1 MADDAIASATA
12 RDPSLTG
19 EGTTDANALD
29 QVPSRVNTMDD
40 FLNGGYFAG
49 FPDIPELEDSMRTPE
64 TSNSG
69 NVSPLS
75 STDTNMLE
83 DVPTKESSNEPTT
96 ATPAPV
102 SDNPL
107 DAPDGPRPEAEDA
120 DGQDDEE
127 MGGVD
132 DTKKENGEGAEPA
145 DPEAQA
151 KADLQSAARSHF
163 VTQTYATIIPSYATW
178 FDMRYID
185 YRERKALPEFFNGR
199 NRSKTP
205 AVYRDYR
212 DFMINTYRLNPS
224 EYLTVTA
231 CRRNL
236 AGDVCAIMRVH
247 AFLEQWGLINYQVDP
262 QERPSNIGPPFTGHF
277 RVTVDTPR
285 GLQPFQPGPGSKTT
299 DGKQLTATDRAASQQ
314 PTAKSETKSLAG
326 RNIYEANGKEASAEP
341 KASNSEGAA
350 NGPVDV
356 KDLEAAAKEPM
367 KVINCFSCGVECTRV
382 HFHET
387 KPSEQPGQMKAAG
400 GLKRDLC
407 PRCFVEGNFPSGTSS
422 ADFTKISN
430 SENSATAETEEKWTE
445 EETLLLLEG
454 LEEFD
459 DDWNRVA
466 DHVQTKTREQCVMK
480 FLQLEIEDKYIE
492 ADLPESQSAAPS
504 TKFLRDLEYLSEG
517 RAPIHHADNP
527 ILSVVSFLAG
537 LAPANVTEAAVAS
550 GRSVGEMK
558 RILQEKINKAPTA
571 PSEKGKEKEGSQS
584 TPAATASDMKPEGG
598 DAMDVDASAE
608 STAVATRESDS
619 SSANPLA
626 TLPFALSAARSSALA
641 SHEERH
647 ITRLVSGA
655 VNLQLQKLQLK
666 LAHFNDFEK
675 LLSAERRDLQR
686 RRQQLFM
693 DRLNFQ
699 RRVRALEDAT
709 KRISSSMGG
718 QGLPGSMSNEDAV
731 QALTEAMRM
740 FGVGKGEDS
749 MGVKRDSV
757 DADVAQ
763 PITEGTEGY
772 SKVEI

>member
-1 MADDAIASATA
+1 M
-12 RDPSLTG
+12 LT
-19 EGTTDANALD
+19 
-29 QVPSRVNTMDD
+29 SH
-40 FLNGGYFAG
+40 
-49 FPDIPELEDSMRTPE
+49 PD
-64 TSNSG
+64 TS
-69 NVSPLS
+69 
-75 STDTNMLE
+75 MLE
-83 DVPTKESSNEPTT
+83 DTEAKDSSREASEAP
-96 ATPAPV
+96 PAPL

-107 DAPDGPRPEAEDA
+107 DAPDGPRPDAEDA
-120 DGQDDEE
+120 DGQEDEE
-127 MGGVD
+127 MGGLD
-132 DTKKENGEGAEPA
+132 DTKKEKDADGADVA

-151 KADLQSAARSHF
+151 KADLQAAARSHF

-285 GLQPFQPGPGSKTT
+285 GLQPFQPGPGSKVT
-299 DGKQLTATDRAASQQ
+299 DGKQHAATDRAASQQ
-314 PTAKSETKSLAG
+314 PTAKTETKSLAG
-326 RNIYEANGKEASAEP
+326 RNIYEANGKEASTEP
-341 KASNSEGAA
+341 KDRTINGEGGSA
-350 NGPVDV
+350 DV
-356 KDLEAAAKEPM
+356 KELEAAAKEPL

-387 KPSEQPGQMKAAG
+387 KPSEQPGQLKSAG

-422 ADFTKISN
+422 ADFAKISN
-430 SENSATAETEEKWTE
+430 PEYSAVPETEEKWTE

-492 ADLPESQSAAPS
+492 ADLPQSDSAAPS

-517 RAPIHHADNP
+517 RVPIHHADNP

-550 GRSVGEMK
+550 GRSVNEMK
-558 RILQEKINKAPTA
+558 RILQDKINKAPTA
-571 PSEKGKEKEGSQS
+571 PSEKGKEKETS
-584 TPAATASDMKPEGG
+584 TVKPEGA
-598 DAMDVDASAE
+598 DAMDVD
-608 STAVATRESDS
+608 TTQDTTVATTSSSDS
-619 SSANPLA
+619 NPLV

-647 ITRLVSGA
+647 ITRLVSGS

-675 LLSAERRDLQR
+675 LLAAERRDLQR

-709 KRISSSMGG
+709 KKISGNLGG
-718 QGLPGSMSNEDAV
+718 QGLPGAISNEDAV
-731 QALTEAMRM
+731 QALVEAMRV

-749 MGVKRDSV
+749 VGVKRGSV
-757 DADVAQ
+757 DAGVE
-763 PITEGTEGY
+763 PVGEGGEGFGRL
-772 SKVEI
+772 EI

>member
-1 MADDAIASATA
+1 MADDAPAQ
-12 RDPSLTG
+12 DPVAG
-19 EGTTDANALD
+19 EGATELNALD
-29 QVPSRVNTMDD
+29 QDTTMMEEPSV
-40 FLNGGYFAG
+40 
-49 FPDIPELEDSMRTPE
+49 
-64 TSNSG
+64 
-69 NVSPLS
+69 
-75 STDTNMLE
+75 
-83 DVPTKESSNEPTT
+83 KESSREPSA
-96 ATPAPV
+96 ATPAG
-102 SDNPL
+102 DNPL
-107 DAPDGPRPEAEDA
+107 DAPDGPRPDADDA
-120 DGQDDEE
+120 DGHDDED
-127 MGGVD
+127 MGGTD
-132 DTKKENGEGAEPA
+132 DTRKDKDADDAEA
-145 DPEAQA
+145 VDPDAQA

-185 YRERKALPEFFNGR
+185 YRERKALPEFFNNR

-285 GLQPFQPGPGSKTT
+285 GLQPFQPGPGSKVTE
-299 DGKQLTATDRAASQQ
+299 GKPHAGTDRAFGQQ
-314 PTAKSETKSLAG
+314 PMAKSETKSLAG
-326 RNIYEANGKEASAEP
+326 RNIYESNGKEASVEP
-341 KASNSEGAA
+341 KAA
-350 NGPVDV
+350 NGDTVGNGSADV
-356 KDLEAAAKEPM
+356 KDLEAAAKEPV
-367 KVINCFSCGVECTRV
+367 KVINCFSCGLECTRV
-382 HFHET
+382 HFHES
-387 KPSEQPGQMKAAG
+387 KPSEQPGQTKSVG
-400 GLKRDLC
+400 GVKRDLC
-407 PRCFVEGNFPSGTSS
+407 PRCHLEGNFPAGT
-422 ADFTKISN
+422 AAGDFTKFQNLDYS
-430 SENSATAETEEKWTE
+430 SAQDGEEKWSE
-445 EETLLLLEG
+445 EEVLLLLEG

-492 ADLPESQSAAPS
+492 ADMPSNEPALPS
-504 TKFLRDLEYLSEG
+504 TKFLQDLEYLSAG
-517 RAPIHHADNP
+517 RMPIHHVDNP

-550 GRSVGEMK
+550 GRSVAEMK
-558 RILQEKINKAPTA
+558 RILQEKIDQAPTA
-571 PSEKGKEKEGSQS
+571 SSEKGKEKKGES
-584 TPAATASDMKPEGG
+584 TTASSDPKPEPSG
-598 DAMDVDASAE
+598 DAMDVDD
-608 STAVATRESDS
+608 STAVVTKDKSTPSDPS
-619 SSANPLA
+619 NPLV
-626 TLPFALSAARSSALA
+626 TLPFALSAARAAALA

-675 LLSAERRDLQR
+675 LLAAERRDLQR

-699 RRVRALEDAT
+699 RRVRALEDTT
-709 KRISSSMGG
+709 KKIAAGASAM
-718 QGLPGSMSNEDAV
+718 QPDEAMEKLA
-731 QALTEAMRM
+731 EAMRA
-740 FGVGKGEDS
+740 FGVGKGEES
-749 MGVKRDSV
+749 MGTKKDSV
-757 DADVAQ
+757 DGAVG
-763 PITEGTEGY
+763 PIAEGAEGY
-772 SKVEI
+772 AKMEL

>member
-1 MADDAIASATA
+1 MADDATTGASAQ
-12 RDPSLTG
+12 DPTLSG
-19 EGTTDANALD
+19 EGAADTNALD
-29 QVPSRVNTMDD
+29 Q
-40 FLNGGYFAG
+40 
-49 FPDIPELEDSMRTPE
+49 
-64 TSNSG
+64 
-69 NVSPLS
+69 
-75 STDTNMLE
+75 DTNMLE
-83 DVPTKESSNEPTT
+83 DTAVKASSNEPAT
-96 ATPAPV
+96 ATPAAA

-107 DAPDGPRPEAEDA
+107 DAPDAPRPEAEDA
-120 DGQDDEE
+120 DGQEDEE
-127 MGGVD
+127 MGGTD
-132 DTKKENGEGAEPA
+132 DAKKEGEGAEAA

-185 YRERKALPEFFNGR
+185 YRERKALPEFFNNR

-247 AFLEQWGLINYQVDP
+247 AFLEQWGLINYQ
-262 QERPSNIGPPFTGHF
+262 ERPSNIGPPFTGHF

-285 GLQPFQPGPGSKTT
+285 GLQPFQPGPGSKVTE
-299 DGKQLTATDRAASQQ
+299 GKQLAATDRAASQQ
-314 PTAKSETKSLAG
+314 PLAKSETKSLAG
-326 RNIYEANGKEASAEP
+326 RNIYEPNGKEASVEP
-341 KASNSEGAA
+341 KAANGEAAA
-350 NGPVDV
+350 NGGSVDV
-356 KDLEAAAKEPM
+356 KDLEAAAKEPT

-387 KPSEQPGQMKAAG
+387 KPSEQPGQLKAAG

-430 SENSATAETEEKWTE
+430 PEDLAATETEEKWTE

-480 FLQLEIEDKYIE
+480 FLQLEIEDKYVE

-517 RAPIHHADNP
+517 RVPIHHADNP

-550 GRSVGEMK
+550 GRSVNEMK

-571 PSEKGKEKEGSQS
+571 PSEKGKEKEGEQS
-584 TPAATASDMKPEGG
+584 TPAASASDMKPEGG
-598 DAMDVDASAE
+598 DAMDIDTSAE
-608 STAVATRESDS
+608 STTVATKEADTS
-619 SSANPLA
+619 SGANPLT

-709 KRISSSMGG
+709 KKISSSMGG

-731 QALTEAMRM
+731 QALTEAIRM

-757 DADVAQ
+757 DAGVVMPVA
-763 PITEGTEGY
+763 EGAEGY
-772 SKVEI
+772 GKIEI